1 MTGLETA
8 ELLAKQGNQLTI
20 IEQATKICPTGY
32 APNVWDVTERLDA
45 QNTYYKTGR
54 RVVEITKD
62 SVVTLLKNNVREVF
76 AADVVIMALGVKSE
90 NHLGK
95 TLAQQFE
102 RVSLIGDAEQTG
114 RIANAVRSGF
124 KAARALT

>member
-1 MTGLETA
+1 LNRP
-8 ELLAKQGNQLTI
+8 LKFS
-20 IEQATKICPTGY
+20 PTGY

-45 QNTYYKTGR
+45 QNAYYKTGR

-62 SVVTLLKNNVREVF
+62 SVVTLLKNKVREVF
-76 AADVVIMALGVKSE
+76 AADVVIIALGVKSE

-95 TLAQQFE
+95 TLAQHFA

-114 RIANAVRSGF
+114 RIASAVRSGF
-124 KAARALT
+124 KAARALTKL